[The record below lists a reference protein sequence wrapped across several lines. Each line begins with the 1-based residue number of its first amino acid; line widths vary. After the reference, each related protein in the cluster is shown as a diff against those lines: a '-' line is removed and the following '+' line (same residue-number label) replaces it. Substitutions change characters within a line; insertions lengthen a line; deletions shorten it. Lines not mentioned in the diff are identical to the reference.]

1 MGELFSDMDLWIGLF
16 GGLALFLYGMDLL
29 TRALKRVAGDQMKVI
44 LERLTGNRFLGVG
57 LGAFVTSVV
66 QSSSVTT
73 VLMVGFISAGVMT
86 LAQSIPVI
94 MGANIGT
101 TITAQILAFK
111 VSALALPMVSLG
123 VLLMLAAKSRMVQ
136 EYGTALL
143 GLGLVFYGMSVMSGA
158 MSPLRDHEPF
168 IAFMTTLKNPLL
180 AAAIGAGFTAVVQS
194 SSATTG
200 ILIVL
205 ASQGLIGLDAAIGIA
220 LGANVG
226 TCVTALLAA
235 IGKPREAVRA
245 ALAHTLFNLAGVVLW
260 IGFIPQLSE
269 LSRALSPAFPELS
282 SAARRAAEV
291 PRQIAN
297 AHTLFNVIN
306 TLLMIGFTAHLA
318 RIVEWMLPDRPAR
331 IEPEHRPKYLD
342 RNLIDTPPFA
352 LEAARREIGR
362 IGKRVVGM
370 VDAAVPVAIEG
381 PRMKIDQLTDRDRA
395 VDALHEAVIEYL
407 GEISLRR
414 LSRRQSEQ
422 LVGLI
427 GVANDLEQ
435 IADLVARDVV
445 DSSQK
450 RLDDGVVVS
459 PATARIIKR
468 FHAEVVAALKGA
480 VEAFVD
486 ADASRA
492 SVVREMKGA
501 LRELNHELALHEIE
515 RLTAKAP
522 RRVKTYTR
530 EVELIEIL
538 DDIFRLARR
547 IARSQLTE
555 DAQAG
560 ADKAEEMDEDD

>member
-1 MGELFSDMDLWIGLF
+1 MGEIFSNTDLWVGLF

-29 TRALKRVAGDQMKVI
+29 TRALKRVAGDRMKAI
-44 LERLTGNRFLGVG
+44 LERLTGNRFMGAG
-57 LGAFVTSVV
+57 LGALVTSVV

-73 VLMVGFISAGVMT
+73 VLMVGFISAGVMS

-123 VLLMLAAKSRMVQ
+123 VLAMLAARSRTVQ

-158 MSPLRDHEPF
+158 MQPLRSYQPF
-168 IAFMTTLKNPLL
+168 IDFMATLKNPIL

-205 ASQGLIGLDAAIGIA
+205 AAQGLIGLDAAIGIA

-226 TCVTALLAA
+226 TCVTALLAS

-245 ALAHTLFNLAGVVLW
+245 ALVHTLFNTAGVILW
-260 IGFIPQLSE
+260 IGFIPQLAD
-269 LSRALSPAFPELS
+269 LARAVSPAFPEMS
-282 SAARRAAEV
+282 GATRRAAEV

-297 AHTLFNVIN
+297 AHTLFNVAN
-306 TLLMIGFTAHLA
+306 TLLMIGFTVQIA
-318 RIVEWMLPDRPAR
+318 RLVEWVLPDRPQVVEA
-331 IEPEHRPKYLD
+331 EHRPKHLD
-342 RNLIDTPPFA
+342 RSLIDTPPFA
-352 LEAARREIGR
+352 LEAARREIAR
-362 IGKRVVGM
+362 MGKRVGGM
-370 VDAAVPVAIEG
+370 VDGAMPLAIEG
-381 PRMKIDQLTDRDRA
+381 PRIRLDQLADRDRA
-395 VDALHEAVIEYL
+395 VDALHEAVIGYL

-414 LSRRQSEQ
+414 LSKAQSAQ
-422 LVGLI
+422 LVEMV

-435 IADLVARDVV
+435 IGDLVARDLVV
-445 DSSQK
+445 SSQK

-468 FHAEVVAALKGA
+468 FHQAVLTALQGA
-480 VEAFVD
+480 VEAFEQG
-486 ADASRA
+486 DASRA
-492 SVVREMKGA
+492 AAVREMKGA
-501 LRELNHELALHEIE
+501 LRELNHEVALHGIE
-515 RLTAKAP
+515 RLTAQAP
-522 RRVKTYTR
+522 RRAKTYAR

-538 DDIFRLARR
+538 DDVFRLACR
-547 IARSQLTE
+547 IARSE
-555 DAQAG
+555 IAEQA
-560 ADKAEEMDEDD
+560 ALKAVEEVS